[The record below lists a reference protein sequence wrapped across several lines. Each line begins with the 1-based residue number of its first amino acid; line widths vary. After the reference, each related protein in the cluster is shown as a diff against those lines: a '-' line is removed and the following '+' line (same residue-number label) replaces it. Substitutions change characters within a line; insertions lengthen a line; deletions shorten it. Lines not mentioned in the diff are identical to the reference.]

1 MGLADY
7 SVVEKSGSPFSTDFR
22 TGKTSIINQIIE
34 GVDPTFTGIYCI
46 EACIKIVAYGFIS
59 GPNTYL
65 RNGWNVLDFTA
76 AVSSVAALIPNVPNV
91 SSLRTLRV
99 LRPLRSLKMLP
110 GMKVIINAMI
120 MAIEPLANVH
130 FVVCR
135 VCDFWYF
142 NDPIVYGRSTSTMPH
157 NTLSRRVAE
166 YNGRQ
171 LPTYSVVHGASPC
184 KPRGVP
190 MPARCGQRRREQLES
205 KNIQVVY
212 ATKLHVA
219 RRHFRPTHLFHGRT
233 IWQSSLRQ

>member
-1 MGLADY
+1 MTVHDQQYFVTRNALFCFGVNNPIRRAFLWLVTWNWFDRFIMSIILTNAIFMGLADY

-22 TGKTSIINQIIE
+22 TGKTSVINQIIE
-34 GVDPTFTGIYCI
+34 GLDPTFTGIYCI

-120 MAIEPLANVH
+120 MAIEPLANVVILLFAV
-130 FVVCR
+130 FVIFGILMTQLFMGVQHQRCR
-135 VCDFWYF
+135 TTPF
-142 NDPIVYGRSTSTMPH
+142 P
-157 NTLSRRVAE
+157 
-166 YNGRQ
+166 
-171 LPTYSVVHGASPC
+171 VVLQV
-184 KPRGVP
+184 RG
-190 MPARCGQRRREQLES
+190 G
-205 KNIQVVY
+205 
-212 ATKLHVA
+212 
-219 RRHFRPTHLFHGRT
+219 
-233 IWQSSLRQ
+233 W